1 MVKACV
7 KDILVFLLI
16 GIFIGLSLVFVSPA
30 ILVPLVVVIAGL
42 IFGIWLIF
50 CIEPEKP
57 TILVKIF
64 TAGLALRLTL
74 CILFAFV
81 SCAKR
86 GHVFFLGADDYGFSL
101 NASRIVAA
109 WKDTGYI
116 PASNSLTWMLVAGDL
131 NYSYLL
137 SYLYYFIGEYH
148 FMPLFINCSLGALS
162 IILIYL
168 LAKKIYSYKVAIGTA
183 LFFAFWP
190 SLVLWSTQNLKESIT
205 IFIILLVF
213 WCVRELRQ
221 SYSRITYWVLLLSSL
236 ALIFKIRFSLF
247 VFLSL
252 SAYVSLFLFSGRKQ
266 LLLGLFG
273 FFIVYLFFINNW
285 FDIQTTLIRR
295 FSLDISSI
303 LKTFQHHHQAKTVS
317 AESAF
322 LTDIDISKPLNFISY
337 LPLFLLYIFFS
348 PFPWSIYKLNQLFAG
363 LEMLVWYFL
372 IIFALKGLF
381 LTLRY
386 KLRES
391 LMLLFFSLMVLS
403 ASFGEGNIGTLFRHR
418 ALIWPCLF
426 IFISVGLFYHPQKD
440 TAAYL
445 STDK

>member
-1 MVKACV
+1 MNRNNL
-7 KDILVFLLI
+7 IPVFI
-16 GIFIGLSLVFVSPA
+16 GIFIGILSIFTLPIVFV
-30 ILVPLVVVIAGL
+30 PLLICVGGL

-50 CIEPEKP
+50 YLESEKP
-57 TILVKIF
+57 MILVKIF
-64 TAGLALRLTL
+64 TTGFALRLAI
-74 CILFAFV
+74 CILLAFISYV
-81 SCAKR
+81 KR
-86 GHVFFLGADDYGFSL
+86 GHIFFLGADDYGFSL

-116 PASNSLTWMLVAGDL
+116 PAPKSLTWMLVAGDL

-148 FMPLFINCSLGALS
+148 FMPLFINCSLGALA

-168 LAKKIYSYKVAIGTA
+168 LAKKIYGYKVAIGSA

-213 WCVRELRQ
+213 WCTIGLRQ
-221 SYSRITYWVLLLSSL
+221 NYSRITYWVLLLGSL

-247 VFLSL
+247 IFLFLST
-252 SAYVSLFLFSGRKQ
+252 YVSLFLFSGRKRF
-266 LLLGLFG
+266 LLGLSG
-273 FFIVYLFFINNW
+273 FFVIYLFFVNNW
-285 FDIQTTLIRR
+285 FNMQTTLATR
-295 FSLDISSI
+295 FSLDIFSI
-303 LKTFQHHHQAKTVS
+303 LKTLQRHHQVKAVS
-317 AESAF
+317 ADSAF

-348 PFPWSIYKLNQLFAG
+348 PFPWSISNLSQFFAG
-363 LEMLVWYFL
+363 LEMLLWYLL
-372 IIFALKGLF
+372 IIFALKGLL

-386 KLRES
+386 KLKES
-391 LMLLFFSLMVLS
+391 LGLLSFFLIVSFV
-403 ASFGEGNIGTLFRHR
+403 SFGEGNIGTLFRHR

-426 IFISVGLFYHPQKD
+426 IFILAGLFYYPQKD
-440 TAAYL
+440 TTAYL